1 MKDKANK
8 IVEFYNSNNVNRI
21 IEHLGI
27 IILKSDLGSVKGFL
41 QFYKNRYIIHVNYN
55 IENESEIDMVIA
67 HELAHYFLHKNMN
80 CFEFNSNS
88 LYFETKVEKEANLF
102 ASELLLTDNM
112 LLEEFIYLESFTI
125 KDISNYFNLSYELVE
140 LKFETLKL
148 DDSFF
153 KTHKEHT
160 FEGGF

>member
-1 MKDKANK
+1 
-8 IVEFYNSNNVNRI
+8 
-21 IEHLGI
+21 
-27 IILKSDLGSVKGFL
+27 
-41 QFYKNRYIIHVNYN
+41 
-55 IENESEIDMVIA
+55 
-67 HELAHYFLHKNMN
+67 MN
-80 CFEFNSNS
+80 CFEFNGNS
-88 LYFETKVEKEANLF
+88 LYFENKIEKEANLF

-153 KTHKEHT
+153 REYKERT
-160 FEGGF
+160 F

>member
-27 IILKSDLGSVKGFL
+27 ILLKSDLGSVRGFL

-88 LYFETKVEKEANLF
+88 LYFENKVEKEANLF

-112 LLEEFIYLESFTI
+112 LLEEFIYLEGFTI

-140 LKFETLKL
+140 LKFETLKI
-148 DDSFF
+148 DGSFF
-153 KTHKEHT
+153 KQHKERT

>member
-27 IILKSDLGSVKGFL
+27 ILLKSDLGSVKGFL

-88 LYFETKVEKEANLF
+88 LYFENKVEKEANLF

-125 KDISNYFNLSYELVE
+125 KDISNYFNLPYELVE
-140 LKFETLKL
+140 LKFETLKI
-148 DDSFF
+148 DGSFF
-153 KTHKEHT
+153 KQHKEHT

>member
-1 MKDKANK
+1 MKDKANEIIK
-8 IVEFYNSNNVNRI
+8 FYNSNNVTRI
-21 IEHLGI
+21 IDYLGI
-27 IILKSDLGSVKGFL
+27 ILLKSNLGNVKGFL
-41 QFYKNRYIIHVNYN
+41 QFYNNRYIIHVNHN

-88 LYFETKVEKEANLF
+88 LYFEDKIEKEANLF

-125 KDISNYFNLSYELVE
+125 KDISNYFNLCYELVE

-153 KTHKEHT
+153 KEHKEHT
-160 FEGGF
+160 FEGEF

>member
-41 QFYKNRYIIHVNYN
+41 QFYKNRYIIHVNHN
-55 IENESEIDMVIA
+55 IENEPEIDMVIA

-153 KTHKEHT
+153 KTQKEHT
-160 FEGGF
+160 FEGGL

>member
-1 MKDKANK
+1 MKGKANK

-41 QFYKNRYIIHVNYN
+41 QFYKNRYIIHVNHN
-55 IENESEIDMVIA
+55 IENEPEIDMVIA
-67 HELAHYFLHKNMN
+67 HELPHYFLHKNMN

-102 ASELLLTDNM
+102 ASELL
-112 LLEEFIYLESFTI
+112 
-125 KDISNYFNLSYELVE
+125 
-140 LKFETLKL
+140 
-148 DDSFF
+148 
-153 KTHKEHT
+153 
-160 FEGGF
+160 

>member
-80 CFEFNSNS
+80 CFDFNSNS
-88 LYFETKVEKEANLF
+88 LYFENKIEKEANLF

-153 KTHKEHT
+153 KEYKERT
-160 FEGGF
+160 FRGGL

>member
-27 IILKSDLGSVKGFL
+27 ILLKSDLGSVKGFL

-88 LYFETKVEKEANLF
+88 LYFENKVEKEANLF

-125 KDISNYFNLSYELVE
+125 KDISNYFNLPYELVE
-140 LKFETLKL
+140 LKFETLKI
-148 DDSFF
+148 DGSFF
-153 KTHKEHT
+153 KQHKERT

>member
-1 MKDKANK
+1 
-8 IVEFYNSNNVNRI
+8 
-21 IEHLGI
+21 
-27 IILKSDLGSVKGFL
+27 
-41 QFYKNRYIIHVNYN
+41 
-55 IENESEIDMVIA
+55 
-67 HELAHYFLHKNMN
+67 
-80 CFEFNSNS
+80 
-88 LYFETKVEKEANLF
+88 
-102 ASELLLTDNM
+102 M

-153 KTHKEHT
+153 KTQKEHM